1 MVPALVTRFTVDD
14 ALTLHCR
21 RADGLTGTIR
31 CDGVA
36 ELHHPDGVARVS
48 PDQDPASCGP
58 ALALLANAADAL
70 DYLWTYAEQLGIA
83 DRLLVVVSSDFSRTP
98 YYNSGNG
105 KDHWNIGSYVIMEKN
120 RSFTNR
126 AVGETDGVQ
135 NARKIMKHH
144 LHWMF
149 QIFSRPPPDNES

>member
-1 MVPALVTRFTVDD
+1 M
-14 ALTLHCR
+14 
-21 RADGLTGTIR
+21 
-31 CDGVA
+31 
-36 ELHHPDGVARVS
+36 
-48 PDQDPASCGP
+48 
-58 ALALLANAADAL
+58 LANAADAL

-135 NARKIMKHH
+135 NARKINPSTMVRDDSKGIILTTAHVH
-144 LHWMF
+144 KALRRYLGLEGTSLDKLF
-149 QIFSRPPPDNES
+149 PFTLVEDCKFFG